1 MDVSELKPLLTTLAL
16 PPLSLLLLAL
26 LGGALAMRGRRR
38 VGGTLA
44 FLAVL
49 ALGVLSCHGMAVW
62 LARTALP
69 QFAPLSL
76 PALQAARVE
85 AIVVLGGGVLPEAP
99 EYGQAQLGPHTAAR
113 LRYGLY
119 LARRTGLPVAFSGG
133 MGLGS
138 SSAQSGSEAEVAA
151 RLALAEHGALLRWLE
166 ADSRD
171 TAGNARLTAPLLLAS
186 GVQRIAL
193 VTDAWHMP
201 RAMHAFSQSGLTVTP
216 APIGFVLPLRSA
228 LLEWL
233 PSASGLQASSVVLRE
248 VLAGALSR

>member
-1 MDVSELKPLLTTLAL
+1 
-16 PPLSLLLLAL
+16 
-26 LGGALAMRGRRR
+26 
-38 VGGTLA
+38 
-44 FLAVL
+44 
-49 ALGVLSCHGMAVW
+49 
-62 LARTALP
+62 
-69 QFAPLSL
+69 
-76 PALQAARVE
+76 
-85 AIVVLGGGVLPEAP
+85 
-99 EYGQAQLGPHTAAR
+99 
-113 LRYGLY
+113 
-119 LARRTGLPVAFSGG
+119 

-138 SSAQSGSEAEVAA
+138 SSAQSESEAEVAA
-151 RLALAEHGALLRWLE
+151 RLALAEHGAVLRWLE

-171 TAGNARLTAPLLLAS
+171 TAGNARLTAPPLLAS

-233 PSASGLQASSVVLRE
+233 PSASGLQASSVVMRE